1 MWDCSHWYSELFC
14 DSSQPALVILMFT
27 VSISFL
33 VTWARLIQGKYLR
46 VSSLRVVLDTSHQ
59 ALGLVPVWCSSLN
72 QRHVG
77 HLKRRDDMNRFPHFL
92 NYKHQFLPHHTT
104 GSTELKCLI
113 SEMSVMHTLGA
124 IPGTGANPG
133 CGVQWWAWSYA
144 GCRLDSRLQ
153 LSYWFALWS
162 FKYPRTLNV
171 LKAHLFWCWS
181 VTVAKNVQV

>member
-1 MWDCSHWYSELFC
+1 M
-14 DSSQPALVILMFT
+14 
-27 VSISFL
+27 
-33 VTWARLIQGKYLR
+33 
-46 VSSLRVVLDTSHQ
+46 SSLRVVLDTSHQ

-77 HLKRRDDMNRFPHFL
+77 HLKRRDDTNRLPHFL

-124 IPGTGANPG
+124 IPGTGANPD

-162 FKYPRTLNV
+162 FKYPRTLTFWRHTSSDVGLWQWQKMCRCN
-171 LKAHLFWCWS
+171 LEAHRLLVGS
-181 VTVAKNVQV
+181 VSSHKLGSSFLCTVWLCKS